1 MKDILKE
8 YDYKPFPSDPQD
20 SWKNTVRLVRLT
32 MVKKGLLAKG
42 SPRGIWEITERGR
55 KFYEE
60 NKQSWQAGI
69 NNKG

>member
-20 SWKNTVRLVRLT
+20 SWKNTVRLVRLA

-42 SPRGIWEITERGR
+42 TGNLGDNRER
-55 KFYEE
+55 K
-60 NKQSWQAGI
+60 KI
-69 NNKG
+69 L